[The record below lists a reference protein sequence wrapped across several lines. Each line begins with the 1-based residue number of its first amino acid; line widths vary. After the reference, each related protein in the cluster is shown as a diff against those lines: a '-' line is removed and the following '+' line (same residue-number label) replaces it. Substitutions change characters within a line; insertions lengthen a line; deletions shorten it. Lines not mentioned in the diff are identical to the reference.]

1 MKIALFSFTDRGER
15 LAEKLCDAYAGLGHT
30 AVLQRYGKDSRAE
43 GLRTGWKDSRAE
55 GLLTGG
61 KESSADAAAVRGG
74 FREAVGKAFRE
85 SDALIFVG
93 AAGIAVRGIAPYIMD
108 KYTDPAVVSVDEF
121 GRYAMP
127 LLSGHVGGANR
138 LAELTAEITGGIPVI
153 STASDL
159 NHVFAV
165 DVWAEKHFL
174 TITDRVLAK
183 EVTAALLRG
192 ENVGFFSDVPVQG
205 ELPEGLIL
213 LEEES
218 DPVPPEV
225 HSAKKP
231 AEKTEGCGTKTEGC
245 GMKTEGCG
253 TKTELLGMKT
263 ADFPACIYVT
273 YRSAEAVREQFGQD
287 GEKILRLVPRCLS
300 LGCGCKKDFDPAEA
314 VRRATEFLKEN
325 GIDPEAVM
333 EVATIDLKEKEPA
346 LRAVAGMFAG
356 IFLEV
361 PVAAELA
368 AVPGE
373 FHDSDFVKQTVGVG
387 NVCERAAMIYGSE
400 LLAPKTAYEG
410 ITFALSLKIP
420 SISFR

>member
-1 MKIALFSFTDRGER
+1 MKIAVFSFTDRGER
-15 LAEKLCDAYAGLGHT
+15 LAEKLYDAFGKLGHK
-30 AVLQRYGKDSRAE
+30 AVLQRYGKGSGAE
-43 GLRTGWKDSRAE
+43 GLRTGGKDSRAE

-61 KESSADAAAVRGG
+61 KGSRAEGLQTGGKKSSADAAAERGTG

-85 SDALIFVG
+85 SDALVFVG

-108 KYTDPAVVSVDEF
+108 KYADPAVVSVDEF
-121 GRYAMP
+121 GRYAVP

-225 HSAKKP
+225 CS
-231 AEKTEGCGTKTEGC
+231 
-245 GMKTEGCG
+245 
-253 TKTELLGMKT
+253 
-263 ADFPACIYVT
+263 DFPACIYVT

-356 IFLEV
+356 IFRLHS
-361 PVAAELA
+361 AAELA

-400 LLAPKTAYEG
+400 LLAPKTSYEG

>member
-43 GLRTGWKDSRAE
+43 ELRTGRKDSRAEELRTGWKDSRAE
-55 GLLTGG
+55 ELRTGG
-61 KESSADAAAVRGG
+61 KESSADAAAERGG

-85 SDALIFVG
+85 SDALVFVG

-108 KYTDPAVVSVDEF
+108 KYADPAVVSVDEF
-121 GRYAMP
+121 GRYAVP

-231 AEKTEGCGTKTEGC
+231 AEKTEGCGTKTEF
-245 GMKTEGCG
+245 
-253 TKTELLGMKT
+253 LGMKT

-356 IFLEV
+356 IFRLHS
-361 PVAAELA
+361 AAELA
-368 AVPGE
+368 SVPGE
-373 FHDSDFVKQTVGVG
+373 FHDSEFVKQTVGVG

-400 LLAPKTAYEG
+400 LLAPKTSYEG

>member
-1 MKIALFSFTDRGER
+1 MKIAVFSFTDRGER

-30 AVLQRYGKDSRAE
+30 AVLQRYGKGSGAE

-61 KESSADAAAVRGG
+61 KDSRAEGLLTGGKESSAGAAAERGTG

-85 SDALIFVG
+85 SDALVFVG

-108 KYTDPAVVSVDEF
+108 KYADPAVVSVDEF
-121 GRYAMP
+121 GRYAVP

-213 LEEES
+213 LELES

-225 HSAKKP
+225 CS
-231 AEKTEGCGTKTEGC
+231 
-245 GMKTEGCG
+245 
-253 TKTELLGMKT
+253 
-263 ADFPACIYVT
+263 DFPACIYVT

-314 VRRATEFLKEN
+314 VRCATEFLKEN

-346 LRAVAGMFAG
+346 LRTVAGMFAG
-356 IFLEV
+356 IFRLHS
-361 PVAAELA
+361 AAELA
-368 AVPGE
+368 AVPGK

-400 LLAPKTAYEG
+400 LLAPKTSYEG

>member
-108 KYTDPAVVSVDEF
+108 KYADPAVVSVDEF
-121 GRYAMP
+121 GRYAVP

-245 GMKTEGCG
+245 GMKT
-253 TKTELLGMKT
+253 

-273 YRSAEAVREQFGQD
+273 YRSAEAVMEQFGQD

-300 LGCGCKKDFDPAEA
+300 LGCGCKKDFDSAEA

-356 IFLEV
+356 IFRLHS
-361 PVAAELA
+361 AAELA

-400 LLAPKTAYEG
+400 LLVPKTAYEG

>member
-1 MKIALFSFTDRGER
+1 MKIAVFSFTDRGER

-30 AVLQRYGKDSRAE
+30 AVLQRYGKGSGAE

-61 KESSADAAAVRGG
+61 KDSRAEGLLTGGKESSAGAAAERGTG

-85 SDALIFVG
+85 SDALVFVG

-108 KYTDPAVVSVDEF
+108 KYADPAVVSVDEF
-121 GRYAMP
+121 GRYAVP

-213 LEEES
+213 LELES

-225 HSAKKP
+225 CS
-231 AEKTEGCGTKTEGC
+231 
-245 GMKTEGCG
+245 
-253 TKTELLGMKT
+253 
-263 ADFPACIYVT
+263 DFPACIYVT

-314 VRRATEFLKEN
+314 VRCATEFLKEN

-356 IFLEV
+356 IFRLHS
-361 PVAAELA
+361 AAELA

-400 LLAPKTAYEG
+400 LLAPKTSYEG

>member
-205 ELPEGLIL
+205 ELPEGLICFIEDIL
-213 LEEES
+213 M
-218 DPVPPEV
+218 
-225 HSAKKP
+225 KP
-231 AEKTEGCGTKTEGC
+231 
-245 GMKTEGCG
+245 
-253 TKTELLGMKT
+253 
-263 ADFPACIYVT
+263 
-273 YRSAEAVREQFGQD
+273 
-287 GEKILRLVPRCLS
+287 
-300 LGCGCKKDFDPAEA
+300 
-314 VRRATEFLKEN
+314 
-325 GIDPEAVM
+325 
-333 EVATIDLKEKEPA
+333 
-346 LRAVAGMFAG
+346 
-356 IFLEV
+356 
-361 PVAAELA
+361 
-368 AVPGE
+368 
-373 FHDSDFVKQTVGVG
+373 
-387 NVCERAAMIYGSE
+387 
-400 LLAPKTAYEG
+400 
-410 ITFALSLKIP
+410 
-420 SISFR
+420 

>member
-1 MKIALFSFTDRGER
+1 MKIAVFSFTDRGER
-15 LAEKLCDAYAGLGHT
+15 LAEKLCDAFGKLGHT
-30 AVLQRYGKDSRAE
+30 AVLQRYGKGSGAE
-43 GLRTGWKDSRAE
+43 GLRAGWKDSRAE
-55 GLLTGG
+55 ELRTGG
-61 KESSADAAAVRGG
+61 KESSADAAAERGTG

-85 SDALIFVG
+85 SDALVFVG

-108 KYTDPAVVSVDEF
+108 KYADPAVVSVDEF
-121 GRYAMP
+121 GRYAVP

-218 DPVPPEV
+218 DPVPPAV

-231 AEKTEGCGTKTEGC
+231 AEKTEGC

-253 TKTELLGMKT
+253 TKTERLGMKT

-314 VRRATEFLKEN
+314 VRRATEYLEEN

-356 IFLEV
+356 IFRLHS
-361 PVAAELA
+361 AAELA

-400 LLAPKTAYEG
+400 LLAPKTSYEG

>member
-1 MKIALFSFTDRGER
+1 MKIAVFSFTDRGER

-30 AVLQRYGKDSRAE
+30 AVLQRYGKGSGAE

-61 KESSADAAAVRGG
+61 KDSRAEGLLTGGKESSAGAAAERGTG

-85 SDALIFVG
+85 SDALVFVG

-108 KYTDPAVVSVDEF
+108 KYADPAVVSVDEF
-121 GRYAMP
+121 GRYAVP

-213 LEEES
+213 LELES

-225 HSAKKP
+225 CS
-231 AEKTEGCGTKTEGC
+231 
-245 GMKTEGCG
+245 
-253 TKTELLGMKT
+253 
-263 ADFPACIYVT
+263 DFPACIYVT

-356 IFLEV
+356 IFRLHS
-361 PVAAELA
+361 AAELA

-387 NVCERAAMIYGSE
+387 NVCERAATIYGSE

-420 SISFR
+420 TISFR

>member
-43 GLRTGWKDSRAE
+43 ELR
-55 GLLTGG
+55 TGG
-61 KESSADAAAVRGG
+61 KESSADAAAERGG

-85 SDALIFVG
+85 SDALVFVG

-108 KYTDPAVVSVDEF
+108 KYADPAVVSVDEF
-121 GRYAMP
+121 GRYAVP

-231 AEKTEGCGTKTEGC
+231 AEKTEGCGTKTEF
-245 GMKTEGCG
+245 
-253 TKTELLGMKT
+253 LGMKT

-314 VRRATEFLKEN
+314 VRRATEFLKEH

-346 LRAVAGMFAG
+346 LRAVTGMFAG
-356 IFLEV
+356 IFRLHS
-361 PVAAELA
+361 AAELA

-400 LLAPKTAYEG
+400 LLAPKTSYEG

-420 SISFR
+420 TISFR